1 MSESEPTATVPWW
14 RTSTALKVL
23 AGLLVAGLVAVIVV
37 VVRGNDDDS
46 SGPADAGALVVAR
59 QEALNFFTIDYR
71 HPEEDVAKVLELATG
86 AFKDEYAAK
95 QAQLIA
101 QIKKEKVVTTASVP
115 EGGVAVE
122 FLHGNEARILVAV
135 DVDQASGAKVFANR
149 NRARIVLNVVDGR
162 WLVTAVNQV
171 G

>member
-1 MSESEPTATVPWW
+1 MTESEPTVPASWW
-14 RTSTALKVL
+14 RSSTAVMVL
-23 AGLLVAGLVAVIVV
+23 AGVLLAGLVAVVLL
-37 VVRGNDDDS
+37 VVRGDGDDTS
-46 SGPADAGALVVAR
+46 APSDAGALVVAR
-59 QEALNFFTIDYR
+59 QEALNFFSIDYR
-71 HPEEDVAKVLELATG
+71 HPEEDVAKVLDLATG
-86 AFKDEYAAK
+86 AFKDEYASK

-122 FLHGNEARILVAV
+122 FLHGDQARILVAV
-135 DVDQASGAKVFANR
+135 DVDQPSGAKVFANR
-149 NRARIVLNVVDGR
+149 NRARIVLEVVDGR